1 MVDFARLDGQ
11 RVWVMAKGYHPDEG
25 GMQTYAEGVAEAYAA
40 SGAAVTVF
48 TQTSAG
54 PRDFSGDGV
63 RVVDIGPGGGAG
75 VPVRFLRAMRQELR
89 VTGAP
94 LFTHGTTWRT
104 SVLPM
109 VLRLPYV
116 TTFHGREFMYARGA
130 MLTLMRLVA
139 RRARRCFAVSHYS
152 ADKLVGRLAP
162 LATVPLVAWNGLSA
176 WNRPARSPRKENQM
190 PLIASLCR
198 LEPRKNIIACV
209 RACATLRD
217 KGHNFRYLIAGR
229 GPDLEAI
236 RALVKSCALEDS
248 VEVAGFVSAER
259 AAQLYADA
267 DIFLHPQ
274 VAADDGRDFEGFG
287 IAIGDAMAAGAAVI
301 VGEQGGAK
309 ELVVE
314 GVSGLI
320 VDGADTDA
328 IVHALERLLA
338 DKQSSQKMGQ
348 AGQRRAHEYF
358 TWKRHIAVILSAIHL
373 NG

>member
-1 MVDFARLDGQ
+1 
-11 RVWVMAKGYHPDEG
+11 MAKGYHPDEG
-25 GMQTYAEGVAEAYAA
+25 GMQTYAEGVADAYAA
-40 SGAAVTVF
+40 SGAAVTIF

-54 PRDFSGDGV
+54 PRDFTAGAV
-63 RVVDIGPGGGAG
+63 RVIDIGPGGGAG
-75 VPVRFLRAMRQELR
+75 VPVRFWRAMRQELR

-130 MLTLMRLVA
+130 MLALMRLVA
-139 RRARRCFAVSHYS
+139 RRAQRCFAVSHYS
-152 ADKLVGRLAP
+152 AHKLMGRLAP
-162 LATVPLVAWNGLSA
+162 LAIVPLVAWNGLSA
-176 WNRPARSPRKENQM
+176 WNRPERSPQNENQA

-209 RACATLRD
+209 RACAVLRD
-217 KGHNFRYLIAGR
+217 KGYDFRYLIAGR
-229 GPDLEAI
+229 GPDLEEI
-236 RALVKSCALEDS
+236 RTAVESYGLEDS

-314 GVSGLI
+314 GISGLI
-320 VDGADTDA
+320 VDGSDNDA
-328 IVHALERLLA
+328 IVHALERLLT
-338 DKQSSQKMGQ
+338 DKQSSQKMGE

-358 TWKRHIAVILSAIHL
+358 TWQRHIAVILSAIDL
-373 NG
+373 KD

>member
-1 MVDFARLDGQ
+1 
-11 RVWVMAKGYHPDEG
+11 MAKGYHPDEG
-25 GMQTYAEGVAEAYAA
+25 GMQTYAEGVADAYAA
-40 SGAAVTVF
+40 RGATVTVF

-54 PRDFSGDGV
+54 PRDLSADGV
-63 RVVDIGPGGGAG
+63 RVIDIGPGRGAS
-75 VPVRFLRAMRQELR
+75 VPVRFWRAMRHELR
-89 VTGAP
+89 LTGAP

-116 TTFHGREFMYARGA
+116 TTFHGREFMYADGA
-130 MLTLMRLVA
+130 MLALMRLVA
-139 RRARRCFAVSHYS
+139 RRAQRCIAVSHYS
-152 ADKLVGRLAP
+152 ANRLVARLAP
-162 LATVPLVAWNGLSA
+162 LAIVPLVAWNGLSA
-176 WNRPARSPRKENQM
+176 WNRPAQSPRKHNQT

-209 RACATLRD
+209 RACAALRD
-217 KGHNFRYLIAGR
+217 KGHNFHYFIAGR
-229 GPDLEAI
+229 GPDLEEI
-236 RALVKSCALEDS
+236 RAAVKTCGLEDS

-287 IAIGDAMAAGAAVI
+287 IAIGDAMVAGAAVI

-314 GVSGLI
+314 GISGLI

-328 IVHALERLLA
+328 IVGALERLLA

-348 AGQRRAHEYF
+348 AGQRRAREYF
-358 TWKRHIAVILSAIHL
+358 TWQRHIAIILSAIDL